1 MLDLEREIEDL
12 LKRHPD
18 PRKPAGVSE
27 YQRNQFIKSCPPVWG
42 HSKRRKNVRQ
52 LYLHPI
58 WQKWG

>member
-42 HSKRRKNVRQ
+42 IVREE
-52 LYLHPI
+52 
-58 WQKWG
+58 KT